1 MVMNHDMKCE
11 NLVYFGLI
19 KNLTKCVSN
28 KMLVGSMF
36 TEISK
41 SCVSIMDEVGW
52 EGSFFTFP

>member
-1 MVMNHDMKCE
+1 MKCE